1 MPLTGE
7 EIRSRLGDFAAKWSV
22 YDGTERSEAQ
32 TFLTQL
38 FACYGTDREDV
49 ATFEEPQEGGFIDL
63 LWPRVCLFEMK
74 RPSEAD
80 RLIRHRRQALD
91 YWARCAD
98 PERNIPAPTYVV
110 ICAFRKLEVWQ
121 AGFFPDGPRV
131 ELDLVELPDRYETL
145 LFLAGREPVF
155 AGGHEELTRETVSR
169 VVEVYQR
176 LRERQAAPAEV
187 LRDFILQVVWCMFAE
202 DLGLLEAQLF
212 TRLLDRLIDDRQR
225 SSIDDLGQLFTYLN
239 TADGRPEHG
248 LYAGVRYANGG
259 LFREPS
265 RVHLETDEL
274 AVLRIACE
282 ADWTRVQPSIF
293 GSLMEGGLG
302 HDMQWALGAHYTHE
316 ADIRKVVTPTIVRPW
331 EERIENITTHAEA
344 VQAQNDLMDYVVLDP
359 ACGSGN
365 FLYVAYRELRRL
377 EKRLRERESALR
389 RAEGRRDPE
398 QGALSLFFPLS
409 NVQGIELNGFAVA
422 VARVTLWMGHKLT
435 VDELRLDEATLPLA
449 DLSGVKQGDALRMPW
464 PRADAIIGNPPFHGD
479 RHLRRLFGDDY
490 VEWLRREFGVGIKD
504 YCVYWFRR
512 AHERLTPGGR
522 AGLVGTNS
530 VSQNRA
536 RSASLQYIVDEGGVI
551 TEAVSSQDWPGEAAV
566 DVSIVNWVKEA
577 PSVPPVTRLDGKEL
591 REPIA
596 PSLRPLSLAV
606 DTAAELEANR
616 GFAYYG
622 PIPGGSGFIIEE
634 QEARALLDRH
644 GEAWRAV
651 VRPYLIGD
659 DILGRPDHSPS
670 RWIIDFG
677 FMSLEEAMEFG
688 DALQIVRDRVKPQ
701 RDRTRRGSYRRNWW
715 RFAEPI
721 REMRSSL
728 DGLRRYIAAP
738 AQGKRIVFVW
748 ADAWTCPSNL
758 TTVFALDDDFS
769 MGVLTSGG
777 HTAWLRAQSSTLEN
791 RTRYTTSSVFTTFP
805 WPDRNEAAPSVAAAA
820 RELTRR
826 RDELC
831 MEHSIGLTDFYN
843 LVEDGAFADVA
854 RLHRQLDDAV
864 CDAYGWPRGL
874 IADDWNARLLE
885 LNKRITASDVQ
896 YLGPMCNRTP

>member
-7 EIRSRLGDFAAKWSV
+7 EIRSRLGEFAAKWSV
-22 YDGTERSEAQ
+22 YEGTESSEAH

-38 FACYGTDREDV
+38 FACYGTDREEV

-63 LWPRVCLFEMK
+63 LWPPVCLFEMK
-74 RPSEAD
+74 RPSEAN
-80 RLIRHRRQALD
+80 RLGRHREQALA

-110 ICAFRKLEVWQ
+110 LCAFKKLEVWQ
-121 AGFFPDGPRV
+121 PGSFPDGPRL
-131 ELDLVELPDRYETL
+131 ELDLIELPDRYEAL

-155 AGGHEELTRETVSR
+155 SGGHEELTRETVTR

-176 LRERQAAPAEV
+176 LRERQAAPADE

-202 DLGLLEAQLF
+202 DLGQLEAQLF
-212 TRLLDRLIDDRQR
+212 TRLLDRLIEDRQR
-225 SSIDDLGQLFTYLN
+225 SSIEDLGQLFTYLN
-239 TADGRPEHG
+239 TQDGGPGHG

-259 LFREPS
+259 LFHDPA
-265 RVHLETDEL
+265 RVHLEPDEL

-282 ADWTRVQPSIF
+282 ADWARVQPSIF

-377 EKRLRERESALR
+377 EKRLREREAELR
-389 RAEGRRDPE
+389 RAAGIRDAE

-409 NVQGIELNGFAVA
+409 NIHGIELNGFAAA

-435 VDELRLDEATLPLA
+435 VDELGLNEATLPLA
-449 DLSGVKQGDALRMPW
+449 DLSGIQQGDALRINW
-464 PRADAIIGNPPFHGD
+464 PRADAIVGNPPFHGD
-479 RHLRRLFGDDY
+479 RHLRGLFGDEY
-490 VEWLRREFGVGIKD
+490 VGWLEQEFGVGIKD
-504 YCVYWFRR
+504 YCVYWFRKS
-512 AHERLTPGGR
+512 HENLASDSR

-536 RSASLQYIVDEGGVI
+536 RSASLQYILDEGGVI
-551 TEAVSSQDWPGEAAV
+551 TDAVSSQDWPGEASV
-566 DVSIVNWVKEA
+566 DVSIVNWVKE
-577 PSVPPVTRLDGKEL
+577 PTNPPLATRLDGQEL
-591 REPIA
+591 DEPISA
-596 PSLRPLSLAV
+596 SLRPLSLAV
-606 DTAAELEANR
+606 DMAAELLANR

-622 PIPGGSGFIIEE
+622 PIPGGRGFVLEE
-634 QEARALLDRH
+634 EEAVSLLGRH
-644 GEAWRAV
+644 GEAWREV
-651 VRPYLIGD
+651 VRPYLTGD
-659 DILGRPDHSPS
+659 DILSRPEHDPS

-677 FMSLEEAMEFG
+677 FMSLEEAMRFEE
-688 DALQIVRDRVKPQ
+688 ALLLVRERVKPQ
-701 RDRTRRGSYRRNWW
+701 RDRTRRESYRRNWW
-715 RFAEPI
+715 RFSEPI
-721 REMRSSL
+721 REMRTRLAGL
-728 DGLRRYIAAP
+728 DRYIAAP
-738 AQGKRIVFVW
+738 AQGKRILFVW

-769 MGVLTSGG
+769 MGVLSSSA
-777 HTAWLRAQSSTLEN
+777 HRAWLLAQSSTLED

-805 WPDRNEAAPSVAAAA
+805 WPDRTAGNTSVETAVSS
-820 RELTRR
+820 LVRR

-831 MEHSIGLTDFYN
+831 IEHSMGLTQLYN
-843 LVEDGAFADVA
+843 LVDDGAFADVA
-854 RLHRQLDDAV
+854 GLHSHLDDAV
-864 CDAYGWPRGL
+864 SDAYGWPRGL
-874 IADDWNARLLE
+874 SDNEWNARLLD
-885 LNKRITASDVQ
+885 LNHRISAGDVE
-896 YLGPMCNRTP
+896 YTGPRGDG